1 MKKILLFVLVF
12 GMVYTVTA
20 QTRHAISTK
29 RPTQEY
35 LMEPPTVTSSTV
47 VADQNES
54 FTVTEN
60 GRSATFVHIGN
71 TGNSY
76 GIYGNPRTYV
86 WADPTINSV
95 VFTHRMT
102 GGTEVQGNSRIAYD
116 VSTDGGATWANNT
129 QVYTPLGEGRY
140 AEAAGRYP
148 QGAIINPE
156 GNTDPAN
163 AFYTY
168 FICTLDNTNNNW
180 GGYAYGINALTET
193 ATPSPTQTNLTS
205 EDGYWRLI
213 PNAFHITQQG
223 DAWYV
228 DGNEQ
233 HNGTEYVYT
242 GDLILGHGGLNDDNT
257 DVEYVEE
264 LLSFQEEGEGIN
276 DVKIAFAPDGQTG
289 YICIMSQSTGDPVPF
304 TGFHPV
310 LLKTT
315 DGGGSWSEP
324 IEVQFGGEDGIES
337 LKNYFS
343 DTAIA
348 GTDGYDEGF
357 DRNEVWYNMGFSI
370 DLAVD
375 GQGNPYITGLITVA
389 TADGWY
395 PYEGLMAQWNLYSP
409 DGGTT
414 WEADALWNNKW
425 FQADIGA
432 ISTDNRSYVS
442 STYDGHYLF
451 FSWLDTDF
459 QNAEDNGKPNI
470 YVIGFDT
477 EDHTY
482 SGEAENITFITQAW
496 NGAFYGSQSYY
507 VFSEE
512 NGNMVN
518 CEIPFVYE
526 EFLEPDAANKD
537 ELACDFWYIK
547 GVTVDMAV
555 GTDEIKA
562 EASSVVVS
570 QNQPNP
576 ASDVTNILVT
586 GKTNQAI
593 QLTISNMLGQVVYTD
608 QIVSGSLVHNFAVNV
623 SDFDSGI
630 YLYTVRIGNQ
640 TTTKKM
646 LVK

>member
-12 GMVYTVTA
+12 GMVYTVSA

-35 LMEPPTVTSSTV
+35 LMEPPTATPSDV
-47 VADQNES
+47 VVDQNEA
-54 FTVTEN
+54 FTVSDNSRGTV
-60 GRSATFVHIGN
+60 TFVPIGN

-86 WADPTINSV
+86 WADPTINSI

-102 GGTEVQGNSRIAYD
+102 GGTEKLGNSRIAYD
-116 VSTDGGATWANNT
+116 VSTDGGATWTNNIHI
-129 QVYTPLGEGRY
+129 YTPLGDASRY
-140 AEAAGRYP
+140 ALAAGRYP

-168 FICTLDNTNNNW
+168 FIATLDNTNSNW
-180 GGYAYGINALTET
+180 GGYGYGVNALTET
-193 ATPSPTQTNLTS
+193 DPPAPTQTNLTS
-205 EDGYWRLI
+205 GEGYWRLI
-213 PNAFHITQQG
+213 PDAFHVTQQG

-228 DGNEQ
+228 EPSQQHDG
-233 HNGTEYVYT
+233 TDYVYT
-242 GDLILGHGGLNDDNT
+242 GDLILGHGAMNDDNT
-257 DVEYVEE
+257 DVVYEEE
-264 LLSFQEEGEGIN
+264 LYSFMEAGESFG
-276 DVKIAFAPDGQTG
+276 DAKIAFAPDGQTG
-289 YICIMSQSTGDPVPF
+289 YMCFLTDAASDPVPY
-304 TGFHPV
+304 TSYHPV

-315 DGGGSWSEP
+315 DGGESWSDP
-324 IEVQFGGEDGIES
+324 IQVQLGGEDGIET

-348 GTDGYDEGF
+348 STDAYDEGF
-357 DRNEVWYNMGFSI
+357 DRNEVWYNMGYHL

-375 GQGNPYITGLITVA
+375 GQGNPYITGMIAVA
-389 TADGWY
+389 NSEGWY
-395 PYEGLMAQWNLYSP
+395 PYEDLMAEWNVYSP

-414 WEADALWNNKW
+414 WEADALWNNHW
-425 FQADIGA
+425 FSADIGA
-432 ISTDNRSYVS
+432 IAEYNRPYVS
-442 STYDGHYLF
+442 STYDGHYLS

-470 YVIGFDT
+470 YVIGYDT
-477 EDHTY
+477 EDRTY
-482 SGEAENITFITQAW
+482 SGEADNVTKITQAW
-496 NGAFYGSQSYY
+496 NMAFYGSQSYY

-512 NGNMVN
+512 DGDMVN

-526 EFLEPDAANKD
+526 EFTVPGDD
-537 ELACDFWYIK
+537 TQPCDFWYIK
-547 GVTVDMAV
+547 DYTMDMAV

-562 EASSVVVS
+562 EVNTVVVS

-576 ASDVTNILVT
+576 ATDVTEILIT
-586 GKTNQAI
+586 GKTNQPI

-608 QIVSGSLVHNFAVNV
+608 QIVSGALVHNFAVNV
-623 SDFDSGI
+623 SNFDSGI